1 MTNKERNFINQL
13 LVEFISEDS
22 QSINIIKSKSFK
34 KFLSVLN
41 PNYEVPCES
50 TIQNLLEFG
59 RQYTHQQLQHLIN
72 SDVFAASL
80 TVDMWT
86 ARNQEGFVGVTCTW
100 ISKEFE
106 FKEALIL
113 IKQINYPHTGE
124 KICDILF
131 DTIKNWKLE
140 SKITCITSDNGSNMI
155 KAIRLLNSK
164 INIFRIPCASHT
176 LQLSVKKAFKLNEEI
191 QRFILRCK
199 RLISFFSSPKQMENL
214 ISAQNYLNY
223 EKTYKTI
230 KDVETRWN
238 STFYSLKCLNVLKD
252 SIICLP
258 PRLIMDRDSDNKKAG
273 KLLNKILLSDEEWD
287 LIPHIIKLLEPFEIL
302 TNKFGGKSYV
312 TISLIYPHIYK
323 LIESLKRPNSS
334 EISADFLNE
343 DLDDNE
349 INPEANDNEV
359 SVEVFDSNE
368 HNNKKKTKLNIS
380 YPSDT
385 TELEVKFQNAL
396 HDSLINYWSIPTS
409 HGLLAS
415 LMDPRFKKLRFT
427 NEEEKTRTIQSLR
440 ARYELMESLSSSTS
454 AIPTPTPTATTSSLP
469 SSPLPSPSP
478 ADNLFTKEKSIF
490 DDIYALNEEI
500 DIERDEVSRY
510 LQLSEAGQYANPLQW
525 WKDRK
530 LEFPILSLLAKE
542 YLGFCATS
550 VPSERLFSDAGNQI
564 TSKRSNLNS
573 SSLERLLF
581 IKRNMNLVSV
591 FPY

>member
-1 MTNKERNFINQL
+1 M
-13 LVEFISEDS
+13 
-22 QSINIIKSKSFK
+22 
-34 KFLSVLN
+34 
-41 PNYEVPCES
+41 
-50 TIQNLLEFG
+50 LEFG

-238 STFYSLKCLNVLKD
+238 STFYSLKRLNVLKD

-258 PRLIMDRDSDNKKAG
+258 PRLIMDRDSDNK
-273 KLLNKILLSDEEWD
+273 
-287 LIPHIIKLLEPFEIL
+287 
-302 TNKFGGKSYV
+302 
-312 TISLIYPHIYK
+312 
-323 LIESLKRPNSS
+323 
-334 EISADFLNE
+334 
-343 DLDDNE
+343 
-349 INPEANDNEV
+349 
-359 SVEVFDSNE
+359 
-368 HNNKKKTKLNIS
+368 
-380 YPSDT
+380 
-385 TELEVKFQNAL
+385 
-396 HDSLINYWSIPTS
+396 
-409 HGLLAS
+409 
-415 LMDPRFKKLRFT
+415 
-427 NEEEKTRTIQSLR
+427 
-440 ARYELMESLSSSTS
+440 
-454 AIPTPTPTATTSSLP
+454 
-469 SSPLPSPSP
+469 
-478 ADNLFTKEKSIF
+478 
-490 DDIYALNEEI
+490 
-500 DIERDEVSRY
+500 
-510 LQLSEAGQYANPLQW
+510 
-525 WKDRK
+525 
-530 LEFPILSLLAKE
+530 
-542 YLGFCATS
+542 
-550 VPSERLFSDAGNQI
+550 
-564 TSKRSNLNS
+564 
-573 SSLERLLF
+573 
-581 IKRNMNLVSV
+581 
-591 FPY
+591 

>member
-1 MTNKERNFINQL
+1 LTNKERNFINQL

-238 STFYSLKCLNVLKD
+238 STFYSLKRLNVLKD

-302 TNKFGGKSYV
+302 TNKF
-312 TISLIYPHIYK
+312 
-323 LIESLKRPNSS
+323 R
-334 EISADFLNE
+334 
-343 DLDDNE
+343 
-349 INPEANDNEV
+349 
-359 SVEVFDSNE
+359 
-368 HNNKKKTKLNIS
+368 
-380 YPSDT
+380 
-385 TELEVKFQNAL
+385 
-396 HDSLINYWSIPTS
+396 
-409 HGLLAS
+409 
-415 LMDPRFKKLRFT
+415 
-427 NEEEKTRTIQSLR
+427 
-440 ARYELMESLSSSTS
+440 
-454 AIPTPTPTATTSSLP
+454 
-469 SSPLPSPSP
+469 
-478 ADNLFTKEKSIF
+478 
-490 DDIYALNEEI
+490 
-500 DIERDEVSRY
+500 
-510 LQLSEAGQYANPLQW
+510 
-525 WKDRK
+525 
-530 LEFPILSLLAKE
+530 
-542 YLGFCATS
+542 
-550 VPSERLFSDAGNQI
+550 
-564 TSKRSNLNS
+564 
-573 SSLERLLF
+573 
-581 IKRNMNLVSV
+581 
-591 FPY
+591 